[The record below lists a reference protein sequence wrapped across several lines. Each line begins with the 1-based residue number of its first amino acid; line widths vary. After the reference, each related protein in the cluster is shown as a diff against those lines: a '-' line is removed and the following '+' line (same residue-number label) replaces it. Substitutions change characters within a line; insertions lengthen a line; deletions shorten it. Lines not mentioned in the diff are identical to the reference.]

1 MGHTIDKCITI
12 TLMCSLHYKLRRESD
27 CRLAVKT
34 TAASIAIALHHLCSE
49 FMPGEEG
56 DLPLESFP
64 RGGYLVRIVTSK
76 HPYLPVTHC
85 PQLEIW
91 GICKGYVGECYIGLC
106 HRYGGLFH
114 DMSIPLTSPIEP
126 QVLKVVQTTDR
137 RII

>member
-1 MGHTIDKCITI
+1 M
-12 TLMCSLHYKLRRESD
+12 LS
-27 CRLAVKT
+27 
-34 TAASIAIALHHLCSE
+34 
-49 FMPGEEG
+49 
-56 DLPLESFP
+56 ESFP
-64 RGGYLVRIVTSK
+64 RGGYLVRIVTFK

-91 GICKGYVGECYIGLC
+91 GICKGYVGEWYIGLC

-114 DMSIPLTSPIEP
+114 KDMSIPLTSPIEP